1 MAFDKRQTNI
11 SKGIAILMLL
21 FRHLFLVENQQIA
34 TIFTVRGIPIE
45 IYINDLSMGCVAIFL
60 FLSGYGLHCSFK
72 SYTSGIKHQREN
84 ARSKNF
90 KFVK

>member
-11 SKGIAILMLL
+11 AKGIAILMLL

-45 IYINDLSMGCVAIFL
+45 RYINDLSMG
-60 FLSGYGLHCSFK
+60 LSLIH
-72 SYTSGIKHQREN
+72 I
-84 ARSKNF
+84 
-90 KFVK
+90 